1 MSTHNEQD
9 PSAPPPPEKHV
20 RVKSLVW
27 RKYRNG
33 DAEAV
38 TEFGDLYTA
47 YVGGAWR
54 MTRNGNAGKFTQA
67 GENVEAAKS
76 AAQADYE
83 RRILSCLSS
92 TTEGSDV

>member
-1 MSTHNEQD
+1 MKNTE
-9 PSAPPPPEKHV
+9 PKTTGAPPPQMHV

>member
-1 MSTHNEQD
+1 MTEK
-9 PSAPPPPEKHV
+9 PEKTEGAPPPPSQHV

-92 TTEGSDV
+92 TTEGSDR